1 MLSETAKKRVIEM
14 SSLQMG
20 SQDPKSE
27 VKLIEKFTK
36 VSWECI
42 IIKIIIKNL
51 TINLDLLY
59 FE

>member
-1 MLSETAKKRVIEM
+1 M

-59 FE
+59 FELLYEDLFEDY